1 MTPKNTDKQE
11 GSLRLDG
18 ASCSDSSS
26 RVRPFLDVADHRG
39 KGTPYPHC
47 ELHSQNGRL
56 FLVIEGQENHLREF
70 LPSEIKEIR
79 KFVSEIETECL
90 KAIILR

>member
-1 MTPKNTDKQE
+1 MIPKNIDKQKS
-11 GSLRLDG
+11 SLRLDA
-18 ASCSDSSS
+18 ASCSESSS
-26 RVRPFLDVADHRG
+26 RVRPFLDVAGHRG

-56 FLVIEGQENHLREF
+56 FLVIEGQQNYRKEF

-79 KFVSEIETECL
+79 KFVSEIESECL